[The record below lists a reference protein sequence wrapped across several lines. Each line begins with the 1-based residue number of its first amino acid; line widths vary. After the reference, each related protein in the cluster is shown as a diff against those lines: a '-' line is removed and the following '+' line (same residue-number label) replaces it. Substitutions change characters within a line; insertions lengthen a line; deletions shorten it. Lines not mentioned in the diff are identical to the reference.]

1 MALLSWKP
9 EFSVGIESV
18 DYEHQELIRM
28 INEIYDEMTSH
39 KDADSIEQFVGDV
52 HYAISAHFALEE
64 RLMRE
69 ARYHEYEAHKED
81 HEDLLDQ
88 LRNLMD
94 QLVSNPDEGIKVL
107 KESLSDWFERH
118 FATFDARLHGQLE
131 NRG

>member
-1 MALLSWKP
+1 LETRIFRRHRIRRLRAP
-9 EFSVGIESV
+9 GI
-18 DYEHQELIRM
+18 D
-28 INEIYDEMTSH
+28 SH
-39 KDADSIEQFVGDV
+39 D
-52 HYAISAHFALEE
+52 
-64 RLMRE
+64 
-69 ARYHEYEAHKED
+69 EAHKED